1 MSSFTK
7 TESDCAGLTVVL
19 RLSVVLALTMAF
31 VFQASAAELRDLIVH
46 NVHIVGPGSQADTD
60 LASIRIKQGVL
71 DLVSTDQIVA
81 EDDTQVLDA
90 NEGYLLGNLTV
101 GDAPK
106 FMILNKDPV
115 ADLTVLLDTKQYV
128 VFAIDGG
135 QLLANEL
142 QPILEVT
149 PDPAMEEKKSRWLS
163 YSPPPTALPT
173 TIDSSRKWNAW
184 KSKYVNGIFIS
195 AIALD
200 RQWLSQDDDSIAQF
214 PDLAVDRERGTIRGW
229 RFGVAGTLNFE
240 KPWIYNIAWA
250 WNPFDRGFDSTEE
263 DTNELQF
270 FDFSVDIPAGK
281 NMTVRVGKQK
291 EPINMDRS
299 MTMVQ
304 IASQERYAAGD
315 AMFPS
320 RNVGVSLFGTAANQ
334 RVSWAAGLFND
345 WLVEGESLD
354 ESATQAVGRVTW
366 LPFVSEDENK
376 LWHLGLGVRY
386 TDAKQG
392 LAYGSRPELGNAP
405 RFVDTEPF
413 DADSSTLYNWEI
425 GYLRGPFW
433 VMAEYSDNH
442 VDAPS
447 VGNPQFTGYHISGT
461 WSLRG
466 EMRPYRRGRGVF
478 GGLPIAQDVY
488 QGGKGALELG
498 LRFSSIDLTEG
509 LIEGGE
515 MDIATAQLNWWLTKS
530 MAVSLNY
537 RRTWT
542 DRLDLEGEM
551 DAFVVRVMLIL
562 Q

>member
-1 MSSFTK
+1 MKWTS
-7 TESDCAGLTVVL
+7 AGCW
-19 RLSVVLALTMAF
+19 LAMILVTIGSMF
-31 VFQASAAELRDLIVH
+31 PPPVNAAEVPDLVIQ
-46 NVHIVGPGSQADTD
+46 NVYVIKPDRQTGAD
-60 LASIRIKQGVL
+60 LASLRIRDGVL
-71 DLVSTDQIVA
+71 DLVSKDQIVA
-81 EDDTQVLDA
+81 EDEVRTLDA
-90 NEGYLLGNLTV
+90 DKGFLLGYLPV
-101 GDAPK
+101 GAPPN

-115 ADLTVLLDTKQYV
+115 ADLNVLLDTKPHV
-128 VFAIDGG
+128 VFAIDNGD
-135 QLLANEL
+135 LVINEL
-142 QPILEVT
+142 QDVAQVSQASDDAE
-149 PDPAMEEKKSRWLS
+149 SRQFS
-163 YSPPPTALPT
+163 YEPSAFALPN
-173 TIDSSRKWNAW
+173 SVANANKWNSW
-184 KSKYVNGIFIS
+184 KSKWVDGLFMS

-214 PDLAVDRERGTIRGW
+214 GDLSGDRERGTIRGW
-229 RFGVAGTLNFE
+229 RFGVGGTLNFE

-270 FDFSVDIPAGK
+270 FDFSVDIPVGK
-281 NMTVRVGKQK
+281 NMTVRIGKQK

-299 MTMVQ
+299 MTMIQ
-304 IASQERYAAGD
+304 LASQERYAAAD
-315 AMFPS
+315 AMFPT
-320 RNVGVSLFGTAANQ
+320 RNVGVTLFGTAARE

-345 WLVEGESLD
+345 WLVESESLD

-366 LPFVSEDENK
+366 LPFVSDDESK

-386 TDAKQG
+386 TNAKQG
-392 LAYGSRPELGNAP
+392 LAYGSRPETGNMP
-405 RFVDTEPF
+405 RFVDTGPF
-413 DADSSTLYNWEI
+413 DAESSTLYNWEI

-447 VGNPQFTGYHISGT
+447 ADNPQFTGYHISGT

-466 EMRPYRRGRGVF
+466 EVRSYRKGRGVF
-478 GGLPIAQDVY
+478 GGLPVAQDVY
-488 QGGKGALELG
+488 QGGKGALELA
-498 LRFSSIDLTEG
+498 LRYSSIDLTEG

-515 MDIATAQLNWWLTKS
+515 MDIATAQLNWWLTNS
-530 MAVSLNY
+530 IALSLNY

-551 DAFVVRVMLIL
+551 DVFVARMMLIL

>member
-1 MSSFTK
+1 MKQIYTL
-7 TESDCAGLTVVL
+7 CWLAMIL
-19 RLSVVLALTMAF
+19 LSLGSLLPSRV
-31 VFQASAAELRDLIVH
+31 SAAEVPDLVIQ
-46 NVHIVGPGSQADTD
+46 NVYIIKPGRQTGAD
-60 LASIRIKQGVL
+60 LASLRIRNGVL
-71 DLVSTDQIVA
+71 DLVSKDQIVA
-81 EDDTQVLDA
+81 EDGARTLDA
-90 NEGYLLGNLTV
+90 GKGYLLGYLPV
-101 GDAPK
+101 GAPPN
-106 FMILNKDPV
+106 FTILSKDPV
-115 ADLTVLLDTKQYV
+115 ADLKVLLDTKSYV
-128 VFAIDGG
+128 VFAIDDGDLVTNDL
-135 QLLANEL
+135 QDVVQASQAFDDAENQRFSYEPPAFALLNSVAS
-142 QPILEVT
+142 
-149 PDPAMEEKKSRWLS
+149 AH
-163 YSPPPTALPT
+163 
-173 TIDSSRKWNAW
+173 KWNSW
-184 KSKYVNGIFIS
+184 KSKWVDGLFIS

-214 PDLAVDRERGTIRGW
+214 GDLSVDRDRGTIRGW

-270 FDFSVDIPAGK
+270 FDFSIDIPAGK

-299 MTMVQ
+299 MTMIQ
-304 IASQERYAAGD
+304 IASQERYAAAD

-320 RNVGVSLFGTAANQ
+320 RNVGMTLFGTAANQ

-345 WLVEGESLD
+345 WLIESESLD

-366 LPFVSEDENK
+366 LPFVSDDESN
-376 LWHLGLGVRY
+376 LLHLGLGVRY
-386 TDAKQG
+386 TNATQG

-405 RFVDTEPF
+405 RFVDTGHF
-413 DADSSTLYNWEI
+413 DAESSTLYNWEI

-442 VDAPS
+442 VDAPG
-447 VGNPQFTGYHISGT
+447 VDNPQFTGHHISGA

-466 EMRPYRRGRGVF
+466 EMRPYRKHRGVF
-478 GGLPIAQDVY
+478 GGLPVAQDVY
-488 QGGKGALELG
+488 QGGKGALELA
-498 LRFSSIDLTEG
+498 LRYSSIDLTEG

-515 MDIATAQLNWWLTKS
+515 MDIATAQLNWWATNS
-530 MAVSLNY
+530 MALSLNY

-542 DRLDLEGEM
+542 DRFDLEGEM
-551 DAFVVRVMLIL
+551 NAFVARVMLIL

>member
-1 MSSFTK
+1 MKQTYSWFWPV
-7 TESDCAGLTVVL
+7 AIL
-19 RLSVVLALTMAF
+19 LALGSMLPSRA
-31 VFQASAAELRDLIVH
+31 AAAEVPDLIIQ
-46 NVHIVGPGSQADTD
+46 NVHVIKPSGQAGTD
-60 LASIRIKQGVL
+60 LASIRIKKGIL

-81 EDDTQVLDA
+81 EVDTQVLDA

-115 ADLTVLLDTKQYV
+115 SDLKVLLDTKSYV

-142 QPILEVT
+142 QQIVVAAS
-149 PDPAMEEKKSRWLS
+149 DPSTKEKKNRWLS
-163 YSPPPTALPT
+163 YSPPPIALPT
-173 TIDSSRKWNAW
+173 TIDSSRKWNTW
-184 KSKYVNGIFIS
+184 QSKYVNGIFIS
-195 AIALD
+195 ALALD

-214 PDLAVDRERGTIRGW
+214 PDLGDDAERGTIRGW

-240 KPWIYNIAWA
+240 KPWIYNVAWA
-250 WNPFDRGFDSTEE
+250 WNPFDRGFDSTDE
-263 DTNELQF
+263 DTSELQF

-299 MTMVQ
+299 MTMIQ
-304 IASQERYAAGD
+304 IASQERYAAAD

-320 RNVGVSLFGTAANQ
+320 RNVGVTLFGTAANQ

-345 WLVEGESLD
+345 WLVESESLD

-366 LPFVSEDENK
+366 LPFVSADESN

-405 RFVDTEPF
+405 RFVDTEHF
-413 DADSSTLYNWEI
+413 DAESSTLYNWEI
-425 GYLRGPFW
+425 GYLRGPYW
-433 VMAEYSDNH
+433 LMAEYSDNH

-466 EMRPYRRGRGVF
+466 EMRPYRNGRGVF
-478 GGLPIAQDVY
+478 SGLPIAQDVY

-515 MDIATAQLNWWLTKS
+515 MDVATAQLNWWLTKS
-530 MAVSLNY
+530 FIVGLNY

-542 DRLDLEGEM
+542 DRFGVDGEM
-551 DAFVVRVMLIL
+551 DAFVMRVALIL